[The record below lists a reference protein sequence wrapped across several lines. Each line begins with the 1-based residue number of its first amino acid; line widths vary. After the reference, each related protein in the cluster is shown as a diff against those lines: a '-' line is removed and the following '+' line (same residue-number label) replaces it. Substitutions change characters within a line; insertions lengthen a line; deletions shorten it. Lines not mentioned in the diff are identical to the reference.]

1 MPASFLTRG
10 CALLLLCV
18 LAHTSAAQQ
27 AYEPG
32 EFEAPVGLVLTIED
46 SPGVERFLRWAGQ
59 DALAFLRTTG
69 TTLPLIALAGSA
81 LVPTAANLDGPI
93 SDELQG
99 QPSGPLGT
107 FLDVGDRLG
116 ERKMALP
123 VVALFGASLLTDNYR
138 FQDAAFT
145 SMQSAFYATGVAMG
159 LKSLVGRARPY
170 TDDGALAFVPL
181 SPSRDYYSF
190 PSGHTTLSFAVVTPW
205 VIYYPNAL
213 TYSLLAVSTGT
224 AIARIAKDEHWATDV
239 LAGAAIG
246 AFTGVFLARRHL
258 REAEARAAFQVQPIV
273 SAEHVGAS
281 VTIPIR

>member
-1 MPASFLTRG
+1 MIAPLLPRG
-10 CALLLLCV
+10 CALFALL
-18 LAHTSAAQQ
+18 AFAAASNAQQ
-27 AYEPG
+27 AYDDDA
-32 EFEAPVGLVLTIED
+32 FETTADLVLTAED
-46 SPGVERFLRWAGQ
+46 GPGAERFLRWAGR
-59 DALAFLRTTG
+59 DALAFLRTTS
-69 TTLPLIALAGSA
+69 TTLPVIALAGSA
-81 LVPTAANLDGPI
+81 LVPTAANLDAPI

-99 QPSGPLGT
+99 QPGGALGT

-123 VVALFGASLLTDNYR
+123 VMALFGVSLLTDNDR

-145 SMQSAFYATGVAMG
+145 SMQSAFYATGVTMG

-170 TDDGALAFVPL
+170 TDDGSLTFVPL

-190 PSGHTTLSFAVVTPW
+190 PSGHTTLSFAIVTPW
-205 VIYYPNAL
+205 VLYYPGPV

-258 REAEARAAFQVQPIV
+258 READARAAFEVQPV
-273 SAEHVGAS
+273 LGFDHVGAS